1 MHGNARLR
9 PHLTPPP
16 SPTHTHAIPSLP
28 RSCVLPTDRCINGIG
43 GSCYEFSTND
53 YNQQSSGTDWW
64 RHYSGTWGGFLAY
77 CGSWSRNRY
86 YYHYLDR
93 PGDPANSLAYRGTC
107 AAYNRL
113 TSKPIA
119 RIAQFPCAPPPAPPN
134 PPPPSPPPRPCYQDC
149 INCDVI
155 QSISVRWDGTG
166 KKPSKYADSAGTPI
180 CPLGKYLVGVCR
192 SHGEIGPQM
201 QCVDC
206 PADCPPGAYKG
217 ECGTE
222 SQYNSGDYSK
232 APGKCLACTN
242 GPEGGKPGNLYCAA

>member
-1 MHGNARLR
+1 M
-9 PHLTPPP
+9 
-16 SPTHTHAIPSLP
+16 
-28 RSCVLPTDRCINGIG
+28 
-43 GSCYEFSTND
+43 
-53 YNQQSSGTDWW
+53 
-64 RHYSGTWGGFLAY
+64 
-77 CGSWSRNRY
+77 
-86 YYHYLDR
+86 
-93 PGDPANSLAYRGTC
+93 
-107 AAYNRL
+107 
-113 TSKPIA
+113 
-119 RIAQFPCAPPPAPPN
+119 
-134 PPPPSPPPRPCYQDC
+134 
-149 INCDVI
+149 
-155 QSISVRWDGTG
+155 G